1 MNKPVYMEEYKHC
14 SCTQIE
20 HKKSDLMGYCRR
32 HGNDRKY
39 VIKLPNGGDIYDESD
54 LGFVET

>member
-1 MNKPVYMEEYKHC
+1 MSNWVWMEEYKHC
-14 SCTQIE
+14 SCSQIE
-20 HKKSDLMGYCRR
+20 RKKSDLLGYCRR

-39 VIKLPNGGDIYDESD
+39 VVKLERLNIDDED

>member
-1 MNKPVYMEEYKHC
+1 MSKPVYMEEYKHC
-14 SCTQIE
+14 SCSQME
-20 HKKSDLMGYCRR
+20 RKKSDLLGYCRR

-39 VIKLPNGGDIYDESD
+39 VIKLPADNVTDDD